1 MFLRI
6 VPWLILLFMGAA
18 WGLSFSLAKIATQ
31 EGGGAY
37 GIAFWQAT
45 ISAFIM
51 YLVSLTRQP
60 FKIEAGTFRLV
71 MAVALLGAAIPSV
84 LFYLAAAH
92 LPAGILA
99 ITTALV
105 PVLTYSMAMPLGI
118 EKASVDRIVGIFLGW
133 VAIIFLVV
141 PKTSLPDPSAIP
153 WVLLACMA
161 SSCYAGENII
171 LANKTLTKLG
181 PIRLACGMNLFAA
194 LMLLPITIIL
204 DGFIMPKFPLG
215 KLEYVIFG
223 LGLLNAAAY
232 TLFVLT
238 VQRFGPIFAS
248 QTGYVVT
255 VSGVFWGIVIF
266 REIHSVW
273 VWLSL
278 LFMIFGMALVSPKK
292 NLNK

>member
-1 MFLRI
+1 MISRVL
-6 VPWLILLFMGAA
+6 PWCILLFMGAA

-31 EGGGAY
+31 EGGLAY
-37 GIAFWQAT
+37 GIAFWQAA
-45 ISAFIM
+45 ISAFII

-60 FKIEAGTFRLV
+60 FKIELV
-71 MAVALLGAAIPSV
+71 VFKLTLIVALLGAAIPSV
-84 LFYLAAAH
+84 LFYLAANH

-105 PVLTYSMAMPLGI
+105 PVLTYSIALPLGM
-118 EKASVDRIVGIFLGW
+118 ETASVRRIIGICLGW
-133 VAIIFLVV
+133 IAIIFLVV
-141 PKTSLPDPSAIP
+141 PKSSLPDPTAIP
-153 WVLLACMA
+153 WVLLACIA

-194 LMLLPITIIL
+194 LILLPLTIIF
-204 DGFIMPKFPLG
+204 DGFIIPKFPLG
-215 KLEYVIFG
+215 KLEYVILG
-223 LGLLNAAAY
+223 LGFLNAAAY

-255 VSGVFWGIVIF
+255 VSGVFWGILIF
-266 REIHSVW
+266 QEVHSFW

-278 LFMIFGMALVSPKK
+278 LFMIFGIALVTPKK
-292 NLNK
+292 F